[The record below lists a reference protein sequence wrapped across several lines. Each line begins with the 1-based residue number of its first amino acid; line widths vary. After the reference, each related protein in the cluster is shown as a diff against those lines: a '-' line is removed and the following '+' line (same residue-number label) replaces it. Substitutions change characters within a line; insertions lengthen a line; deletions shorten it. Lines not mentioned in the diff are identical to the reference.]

1 MRILYLTHRLPF
13 APNRGDRIR
22 AYHTLRHLAAHHEV
36 HLVSLVHDAEE
47 AAHAGE
53 LTQVAASVTTARV
66 SATDRFVRIAGAL
79 ATGTPLTHALL
90 DARGLHGQL
99 AEQIRG
105 HRPDLVLPYCSSMAR
120 FALEPPLA
128 GLPFV
133 LDMVDVDSEKWRLL
147 GRGGLSPRQWIYRR
161 EATVLR
167 AFERRAVMAARA
179 TLVVNDREKRTLMDM
194 CPASRIEVISLGIDR
209 DGLRPPGPP
218 AAESRVVFCGMMD
231 YQPNEAGVLWFIR
244 DVWPSV
250 RRMRPDATFL
260 IVGANVT
267 RRVARAAQGNE
278 GIEITGAVPDVRP
291 FLWRSAVSVAPLF
304 VARGQQN
311 KVLEASA
318 ALLPSIVS
326 TPVWDGLPPQVL
338 RACTRADSVQEWVA
352 AVLDLLSLSSS
363 ARRGRAE
370 AADLAALEW
379 AQTLAPLDGILNA
392 AVHEARC

>member
-22 AYHTLRHLAAHHEV
+22 AFHTLHHLAAHHEV
-36 HLVSLVHDAEE
+36 HLVSLVHDDEE
-47 AAHAGE
+47 AGHAGE

-66 SATDRFVRIAGAL
+66 SAIDRFARIAGAL
-79 ATGTPLTHALL
+79 ATGKTLTHALL

-99 AEQIRG
+99 AEHVRA
-105 HRPDLVLPYCSSMAR
+105 HRPDLVLAYCSGMAR

-161 EATVLR
+161 EATRLH
-167 AFERRAVMAARA
+167 AFERRAVLSARA
-179 TLVVNDREKRTLMDM
+179 TLVVNDREKRTLTEM
-194 CPASRIEVISLGIDR
+194 CPASKVEVISNGIDAER
-209 DGLRPPGPP
+209 LRPSGPP
-218 AAESRVVFCGMMD
+218 AQEPRVVFCGMMD
-231 YQPNEAGVLWFIR
+231 YQPNEAGVLWFLR

-250 RRMRPDATFL
+250 RRARPDAAFL

-267 RRVARAAQGNE
+267 QRVSREAQRSE
-278 GIEITGAVPDVRP
+278 GVEITGAVPDVRP

-326 TPVWDGLPPQVL
+326 TPVWDGLPSQVL
-338 RACTRADSVQEWVA
+338 RACTRADSVEEWVA
-352 AVLDLLSLSSS
+352 AVLRLLSLSPSE
-363 ARRGRAE
+363 RRGLAE

-392 AVHEARC
+392 ARG